1 MTFFNTFLS
10 SNYLSIHFYLD
21 AKAEIFAFLSVDW
34 LLTGMARQVN
44 PGVESRWRKLAES
57 TVRCNIDPGNVF
69 TFNKE
74 RDKVYTITYS
84 KIK

>member
-1 MTFFNTFLS
+1 M
-10 SNYLSIHFYLD
+10 SIRFYLD

-34 LLTGMARQVN
+34 SLTGMARQVN
-44 PGVESRWRKLAES
+44 LGVESRWRKLAES
-57 TVRCNIDPGNVF
+57 TMRCTNIDPGNVF

-84 KIK
+84 KIKYELGG